1 MRTKYVI
8 LFIFVK
14 FFIKVSEKQI
24 NLTQDLSDLCQ
35 VSYEQSGIQKNSHKK
50 ARKISLNRQVPAHFL
65 SPSESSGSDGSN
77 LISFCLKIFEK
88 ETSLVIVFPTGKL
101 GKREVLSY
109 SIKLYS
115 SLISSAQISEFGVSN
130 ISGISSNQT
139 SFIRNRKASK
149 LMKPLPIL

>member
-1 MRTKYVI
+1 M
-8 LFIFVK
+8 
-14 FFIKVSEKQI
+14 
-24 NLTQDLSDLCQ
+24 
-35 VSYEQSGIQKNSHKK
+35 HKK
-50 ARKISLNRQVPAHFL
+50 SVNRQVPAHFF

-77 LISFCLKIFEK
+77 LISFCLKISEV

-130 ISGISSNQT
+130 IIGISSNLA

-149 LMKPLPIL
+149 PMKPLPIL